1 MTYQEVHD
9 RLGKVES
16 LMSQLS
22 SPGFASTPD
31 FNVQEAAEQLKMVRE
46 SLKGKLALLAEEEEG
61 KISTDDERKAKKLA
75 DQGHNVELT
84 NEMEDDDFGS
94 KKVTISVRDA
104 KRAQAAMAD
113 LGYKS
118 EKHFEYQG
126 SNEYIFF
133 NSSDAYDAA
142 LSLDTQGIEVE
153 NMEEFHDM
161 DESKFISEVV
171 KTTLNE
177 MSVARL
183 QKGLAAITKHMKE
196 LAKLYKAG
204 DKSVVEQLK
213 ELTARKKY
221 LEAELEKAV
230 AGTGVG
236 QELEDI

>member
-22 SPGFASTPD
+22 SPNFVSTPD

-61 KISTDDERKAKKLA
+61 KISTDDERKAKELA

-84 NEMEDDDFGS
+84 NEMDDEDFGS
-94 KKVTISVRDA
+94 KKVEIAIRDA
-104 KRAQAAMAD
+104 RRAQEEMAD
-113 LGYKS
+113 LGYHSGKD
-118 EKHFEYQG
+118 FEYQG
-126 SNEYIFF
+126 SNEYIFM
-133 NSSDAYDAA
+133 NSEDAYDAA
-142 LSLDTQGIEVE
+142 MSLAARGIEVA
-153 NMEEFHDM
+153 NMEEFEDM
-161 DESKFISEVV
+161 NESKFISEVV
-171 KTTLNE
+171 NTTLNK
-177 MSVARL
+177 MGVARI
-183 QKGLAAITKHMKE
+183 QKGLDAIKEHMKE

-204 DKSVVEQLK
+204 DKSVIAQLK
-213 ELTARKKY
+213 ELTARKKF

-236 QELEDI
+236 QELEDN

>member
-22 SPGFASTPD
+22 SPNFVSTPD

-61 KISTDDERKAKKLA
+61 KISTDDERKAKELA

-84 NEMEDDDFGS
+84 NEMDDEDFGS
-94 KKVTISVRDA
+94 KKVIISVRDA
-104 KRAQAAMAD
+104 KKAQDAIAD
-113 LGYKS
+113 LGYRSK
-118 EKHFEYQG
+118 KDFEDQG

-142 LSLDTQGIEVE
+142 KSLDAMDIEVE
-153 NMEEFHDM
+153 NMEEFLDM

-171 KTTLNE
+171 NTTLNE
-177 MSVARL
+177 MGVARI
-183 QKGLAAITKHMKE
+183 QKALDAIKEHMRE

-204 DKSVVEQLK
+204 DKSVIDQLK
-213 ELTARKKY
+213 ELTARKKF

-236 QELEDI
+236 QELEDN